1 LSETHTF
8 KPQIHKK
15 SQLLKRD
22 KSIEEHLY
30 EDFLERRKK
39 QELVA

>member
-1 LSETHTF
+1 M
-8 KPQIHKK
+8 K
-15 SQLLKRD
+15 SQMMKRD
-22 KSIEEHLY
+22 KSIDAHLY